1 MTEVTEGLRHR
12 MEVQDDHI
20 VEEVDKLREH
30 YRQVHSSIG
39 LYSPSW
45 TYIHLGS
52 SPQVVAT
59 GMEGPYSPSL
69 SCKL

>member
-1 MTEVTEGLRHR
+1 MTEVTEGLRHK

-30 YRQVHSSIG
+30 YRQVHSSNG
-39 LYSPSW
+39 LYNPSW
-45 TYIHLGS
+45 IYIHLGS
-52 SPQVVAT
+52 SLQVVAT
-59 GMEGPYSPSL
+59 GMEGSYSLSL